1 MAQPIIETIGLK
13 KSFKPKAKSSA
24 KLYKGLKVA
33 YSKIGPKRAGG
44 LVKANKTLVTVYE
57 KIVPEKARPS
67 TKAHQVLKGVS
78 MRIMPKNVVVI
89 IGPSGSGKSTLLRCL
104 NQLNESD
111 GGTILFEGN
120 DITNPK
126 IDINLIR
133 AQECMVFQSF
143 NLFMHLTAR
152 KNVSLALRKVKKMS
166 AQEADRKAMEALRKV
181 GLEEKA
187 DAYPGQL
194 SGGQQQRVAI
204 ARALAM
210 EPKVILFDEPTSALD
225 PELIGE
231 VLDVMMKLAS
241 EGMTMVVVTHEM
253 GFAREM
259 ADWVFFMDDGLIV
272 EQGPPEE
279 IFVRPQNDRTKLFL
293 KRILKEVDAM
303 DPLKPKYEVPG
314 LAPEDSISPD
324 GNR

>member
-1 MAQPIIETIGLK
+1 MVRIINL
-13 KSFKPKAKSSA
+13 
-24 KLYKGLKVA
+24 
-33 YSKIGPKRAGG
+33 SK
-44 LVKANKTLVTVYE
+44 NVYFN
-57 KIVPEKARPS
+57 IVPEEKRVS
-67 TKAHQVLKGVS
+67 TNVHEVLKGIS
-78 MRIMPKNVVVI
+78 IKIMPSNVVVI

-104 NQLNESD
+104 NRLNEPSS
-111 GGTILFEGN
+111 GKVFFESY
-120 DITNPK
+120 DITDSG

-133 AQECMVFQSF
+133 TQMNMVFQSF

-166 AQEADRKAMEALRKV
+166 AEEADKRAMEALIKV
-181 GLEEKA
+181 GLEDKA

-231 VLDVMMKLAS
+231 VLDVMKRLAQ

-253 GFAREM
+253 GFARDM

-279 IFVRPQNDRTKLFL
+279 IFVRPTQERTKLFL
-293 KRILKEVDAM
+293 KRILAEIEEL
-303 DPLKPKYEVPG
+303 DPLKPKYDVSVP
-314 LAPEDSISPD
+314 
-324 GNR
+324 